1 MEAIM
6 KQDFINLLKNKP
18 IMMYLVVY
26 PPLLILVTGF
36 VFQSLFNQEILSSY
50 DYYGVTM
57 LVFLTTATVII
68 LPELMFGHHVK
79 HANFRIIYSPVSRE
93 KIYLSKIIVAFTIPY
108 ILLSTYIL
116 IFNYLGF
123 VNYGGERVLN
133 LIFIEFFLL
142 LFSITFGGA
151 FCVLVKNEDMSTKVL
166 NLVVNI
172 LAAVSGVY
180 FPIYILGKN
189 IAKIS
194 EYSPISMV
202 INTIDKI
209 IYDNDFTSFVPTIIV
224 LVSFSALFI
233 LLIHTNY
240 HPEKYGKE

>member
-1 MEAIM
+1 MKTIM
-6 KQDFINLLKNKP
+6 KQDFLNLFKNKP

-36 VFQSLFNQEILSSY
+36 VFQNLFDKNILSSY

-68 LPELMFGHHVK
+68 LPELMFGSHVK
-79 HANFRIIYSPVSRE
+79 YANFRIIYSPVSRE
-93 KIYLSKIIVAFTIPY
+93 KMYLSKIIVAFIVPY
-108 ILLSTYIL
+108 ILLSTYVL
-116 IFNYLGF
+116 IFNYFGI
-123 VNYGGERVLN
+123 VNYGGNQVLN

-151 FCVLVKNEDMSTKVL
+151 FCVLVKNEDLSTKVL

-172 LAAVSGVY
+172 LAAISGVF

-202 INTIDKI
+202 INTIYEV
-209 IYDNDFTSFVPTIIV
+209 IYDNNFSSFIPTIVV
-224 LVSFSALFI
+224 LLGFSALFI
-233 LLIHTNY
+233 LLIHINY